1 MSNRMDS
8 AAIGLA
14 LLLIIAL
21 AMHSQPVDAQ
31 TASYDTVKV
40 TVGTGRPVA
49 KAVEEMVSR
58 YGYVITYE
66 DPLLA
71 YEGDWRDVTTQ
82 VRKDLDKYPP
92 GAAPKVMVPR
102 GGTLNLTLPS
112 SHSISAEMMA
122 SLLEQVV
129 REQADTQQ
137 GGRFR
142 VGRDGEIFHVIPAEA
157 RDRAGNWAP
166 QAPVLDAL
174 ISLPTQDRDRMS
186 TLPAVTDAL
195 QAAVGVSVNM
205 PFMGGIDSPEHP
217 RQYRFGAQNERARAV
232 LARALTLIGSPA
244 TRLTWLMFCDQLACA
259 INLEAVPDL
268 AHLDATTP

>member
-1 MSNRMDS
+1 MSNHMDS
-8 AAIGLA
+8 AAMRLT
-14 LLLIIAL
+14 LLLIIAI
-21 AMHSQPVDAQ
+21 AMYSQSVHAQ

-49 KAVEEMVSR
+49 KAVEELVSR

-71 YEGDWRDVTTQ
+71 YEGDWRDVTTG
-82 VRKDLDKYPP
+82 VRKDLDRYPP

-102 GGTLNLTLPS
+102 GGTLNLALPA
-112 SHSISAEMMA
+112 SHSISAETMA

-129 REQADTQQ
+129 REQADTKQ

-142 VGRDGEIFHVIPAEA
+142 VERDGEIFHVIPVEA

-166 QAPVLDAL
+166 QSSLLDVP

-186 TLPAVTDAL
+186 TLPAITRAL
-195 QAAVGVSVNM
+195 QAAVGVSVDM

-217 RQYRFGAQNERARAV
+217 RQYRFGAENERARAV

-244 TRLTWLMFCDQLACA
+244 TRLTWLMFCEKLACA
-259 INLEAVPDL
+259 
-268 AHLDATTP
+268 TT